1 MSKRKVPLAAATRRD
16 LEAERLSRLPGSAT
30 LSLAELASSVRDGL
44 MAFCCTAGLLV
55 VGQMMDEEM
64 TERIG
69 PKGRHLPDRVGTR
82 NGTAAGFAVLG
93 GRSVPIRRPRATE
106 VGGGEVHLD
115 SYEVFSA
122 TDLMTEMA
130 VERMLAGVSTRRHRL
145 VAESLGEA
153 IEEAARGDS
162 KSAVSRRFVNATAA
176 KLDELVHRD
185 LSTLDVAVLMIDGIV
200 FAKCCCVV
208 AIVVTTDG
216 TKVPVG
222 LFEGDTENATVVT
235 DLLADLVER
244 GLDATKGI
252 LCVLDGSKALASGV
266 RRVFGK
272 QALVQRCTIHKRRN
286 VSDYLPKELAQAA
299 DDKLARAFNDADTAR
314 GLKVAKGVAAQLE
327 RQHPSAAA
335 SIREGLEEM
344 FTVRR
349 LGVPDRLARTMTTT
363 NAVESMISV
372 VKSLVGRV
380 KNWRDATMVR
390 RWVGTGMLE
399 AERSFRRV
407 RGCKDMAVLVTAVRA
422 EVAHRLGNEKTTEA
436 ASAVA

>member
-1 MSKRKVPLAAATRRD
+1 
-16 LEAERLSRLPGSAT
+16 
-30 LSLAELASSVRDGL
+30 

-69 PKGRHLPDRVGTR
+69 PTGRHLPDRVGTR

-93 GRSVPIRRPRATE
+93 GRSVPIRRPRAAE

-208 AIVVTTDG
+208 TIVVTTDG

-244 GLDATKGI
+244 
-252 LCVLDGSKALASGV
+252 ASMPP
-266 RRVFGK
+266 R
-272 QALVQRCTIHKRRN
+272 ASS
-286 VSDYLPKELAQAA
+286 VSS
-299 DDKLARAFNDADTAR
+299 TAR
-314 GLKVAKGVAAQLE
+314 RRWLPAAPAPVSC
-327 RQHPSAAA
+327 RQHPRGPGGDVHRPPARRPRPAGTHHDHYGRRRVDDLAREVARRAGEELARRHDGAALGRDRHVGGRA
-335 SIREGLEEM
+335 FLPPPEGL
-344 FTVRR
+344 
-349 LGVPDRLARTMTTT
+349 
-363 NAVESMISV
+363 
-372 VKSLVGRV
+372 
-380 KNWRDATMVR
+380 
-390 RWVGTGMLE
+390 
-399 AERSFRRV
+399 
-407 RGCKDMAVLVTAVRA
+407 
-422 EVAHRLGNEKTTEA
+422 
-436 ASAVA
+436 

>member
-1 MSKRKVPLAAATRRD
+1 
-16 LEAERLSRLPGSAT
+16 
-30 LSLAELASSVRDGL
+30 
-44 MAFCCTAGLLV
+44 
-55 VGQMMDEEM
+55 
-64 TERIG
+64 
-69 PKGRHLPDRVGTR
+69 
-82 NGTAAGFAVLG
+82 
-93 GRSVPIRRPRATE
+93 
-106 VGGGEVHLD
+106 
-115 SYEVFSA
+115 
-122 TDLMTEMA
+122 
-130 VERMLAGVSTRRHRL
+130 

-216 TKVPVG
+216 TKVSVG

-266 RRVFGK
+266 RQVFGK

-286 VSDYLPKELAQAA
+286 VSDYLPKELAQAT

-314 GLKVAKGVAAQLE
+314 GLKVAKGVAAQAGAPAPVSC
-327 RQHPSAAA
+327 RQHPRGPGGDVHRPPARRPRPAGTHHDHYERRRVDDLGREVARRAGEELARRHDGAAPGRDRHVGGRA
-335 SIREGLEEM
+335 FLPPREGL
-344 FTVRR
+344 
-349 LGVPDRLARTMTTT
+349 
-363 NAVESMISV
+363 
-372 VKSLVGRV
+372 
-380 KNWRDATMVR
+380 
-390 RWVGTGMLE
+390 
-399 AERSFRRV
+399 
-407 RGCKDMAVLVTAVRA
+407 
-422 EVAHRLGNEKTTEA
+422 
-436 ASAVA
+436 

>member
-1 MSKRKVPLAAATRRD
+1 
-16 LEAERLSRLPGSAT
+16 
-30 LSLAELASSVRDGL
+30 

-106 VGGGEVHLD
+106 VAGGEVHLD

-145 VAESLGEA
+145 VAESLGE
-153 IEEAARGDS
+153 
-162 KSAVSRRFVNATAA
+162 TAA

-216 TKVPVG
+216 TKVSVG

-286 VSDYLPKELAQAA
+286 VSDYLPKELAQAT

-344 FTVRR
+344 FTVCR
-349 LGVPDRLARTMTTT
+349 LGVPDRLARTMTTP
-363 NAVESMISV
+363 NAVESMVSV

-422 EVAHRLGNEKTTEA
+422 EVARRLGNEKTTEA